1 MKITLDKNAKIPYR
15 AHTFDGGADLCA
27 KDGGVVLPYGG
38 MLSIDTGVHVQ
49 IPESCVGIV
58 KGRSGLAFK
67 HGVFC
72 HEGTVDYGYTG
83 SIRVLLVNMG
93 EEPYLVKSGDRIA
106 QLLIQPVVLTPF
118 ELVDELEM
126 TDRGDSGFGSTGV

>member
-1 MKITLDKNAKIPYR
+1 MKVVLEKNATMPYR

-27 KDGGVVLPYGG
+27 LEDGIISPWGGCKDF
-38 MLSIDTGVHVQ
+38 DTGVHVG

-67 HGVFC
+67 HRVIC
-72 HEGTVDYGYTG
+72 HEGTIDYGYTG
-83 SIRVLLVNMG
+83 TIRVLLINMG
-93 EEPYLVKSGDRIA
+93 DEPYAVKAGDRIA

-118 ELVDELEM
+118 EQVQTLEK
-126 TDRGDSGFGSTGV
+126 TARGGGGFGSTGV